1 MSGQLVEQWPLK
13 TLGELCQIRRGQSP
27 RPIKSHI
34 TDDEDGVNWIK
45 ISDAGDDGKYIFN
58 SKQKIH
64 RKSAKKL
71 VVVNDGDFILT
82 NSMSFGRPYI
92 VRTTGC
98 VHDGWLIF
106 SEYRNHLNQD
116 YLYYALNSPT
126 VSNQFEQMARG
137 STVRNLNIELV
148 KKTVLPV
155 PPLEEQQRIVSIL
168 DEALENISNSTEQI
182 NQKIHNVNALFPSIL
197 KSLIPQDV
205 NDCEEVL
212 LGNKEYIQ
220 IIDGDRGVNYPKKSD
235 FMNEGHCL
243 FLNTKNVLRN
253 GFNFDTTMFIDEEK
267 DELLRKGKLQRN
279 DVILTTR
286 GTLGNTAVYHDEIP
300 FNHIRINSGMLIF
313 RPNIEKIYPK
323 YLYHL
328 FTSDITRSQISSH
341 SRGAA
346 QPHLPVKVLSKFLIP
361 IPKSI
366 DLQKVIVE
374 RLELLAT
381 EYDLLLQK
389 LRQEM
394 KSFDELRQSILQEAF
409 NGTLRIS

>member
-1 MSGQLVEQWPLK
+1 MSELWPLK
-13 TLGELCQIRRGQSP
+13 KLNEICDVSRGKTITRKETVEGDVPVVAGGINSSYSHNTANRPAKVITVSGSGANAGFVNFWTIPIFASDCSTILPLDPNMLNVRFVYYAMLNLQDYISKELRRGAAQP
-27 RPIKSHI
+27 H
-34 TDDEDGVNWIK
+34 V
-45 ISDAGDDGKYIFN
+45 Y
-58 SKQKIH
+58 
-64 RKSAKKL
+64 AKDL
-71 VVVNDGDFILT
+71 
-82 NSMSFGRPYI
+82 
-92 VRTTGC
+92 
-98 VHDGWLIF
+98 
-106 SEYRNHLNQD
+106 
-116 YLYYALNSPT
+116 ALL
-126 VSNQFEQMARG
+126 E
-137 STVRNLNIELV
+137 I
-148 KKTVLPV
+148 PV
-155 PPLEEQQRIVSIL
+155 PSLEEQQRIVCIL

-182 NQKIHNVNALFPSIL
+182 IQKIQNVNALFPSIL

-220 IIDGDRGVNYPKKSD
+220 IIDGDRGVNYPKKSE

-267 DELLRKGKLQRN
+267 DGLLRKGKLQRN

-300 FNHIRINSGMLIF
+300 FNHIRINSGMLMF
-313 RPNIEKIYPK
+313 RPNVEKIYPK

-328 FTSDITRSQISSH
+328 FTSDIVRSQISSH

-346 QPHLPVKVLSKFLIP
+346 QPHLPVNVLSKFLIP

-366 DLQKVIVE
+366 DLQKVIVQ

-381 EYDLLLQK
+381 KYDLLLQK

-394 KSFDELRQSILQEAF
+394 ESFDELRQSILQEAF
-409 NGTLRIS
+409 DGKLTGGITA

>member
-1 MSGQLVEQWPLK
+1 MLEQWPIM
-13 TLGELCQIRRGQSP
+13 TLGELVLDMKDGGTPKRSVPENFGGDINWCVVKD
-27 RPIKSHI
+27 IKPEIFDSREKL
-34 TDDEDGVNWIK
+34 TQQGLDG
-45 ISDAGDDGKYIFN
+45 S
-58 SKQKIH
+58 
-64 RKSAKKL
+64 SAKLWPAGSIIISLGATIGKIGIAKVPTATKQGL
-71 VVVNDGDFILT
+71 SGIVVNEELITFEFLVYVLHHKVKEIQGLATGTTIKEVRPRKL
-82 NSMSFGRPYI
+82 MS
-92 VRTTGC
+92 
-98 VHDGWLIF
+98 
-106 SEYRNHLNQD
+106 
-116 YLYYALNSPT
+116 
-126 VSNQFEQMARG
+126 
-137 STVRNLNIELV
+137 EL
-148 KKTVLPV
+148 KIPV
-155 PPLEEQQRIVSIL
+155 PPLKEQQRIVCIL

-182 NQKIHNVNALFPSIL
+182 IQKIQNVNALFPSIL

-220 IIDGDRGVNYPKKSD
+220 IIDGDRGVNYPKKSE

-267 DELLRKGKLQRN
+267 DGLLRKGKLQRN

-300 FNHIRINSGMLIF
+300 FNHIRINSGMLMF
-313 RPNIEKIYPK
+313 RPNVEKIYPK

-328 FTSDITRSQISSH
+328 FTSDIVRSQISSH

-346 QPHLPVKVLSKFLIP
+346 QPHLPVNVLSKFLIP

-366 DLQKVIVE
+366 DLQKVIVQ

-381 EYDLLLQK
+381 KYDLLLQK

-394 KSFDELRQSILQEAF
+394 ESFDELRQSILQEAF
-409 NGTLRIS
+409 DGKLTGGITA